1 MVLGTTNSVQSF
13 EEFSQTFLHELFLFP
28 RKKVMAHQLEERQAH
43 LASRAHYLMCKELG
57 IRDFLKVIILFLASR
72 QGGEV
77 VLISRISNLEAD

>member
-57 IRDFLKVIILFLASR
+57 IRDFFKGYYFILSLASR
-72 QGGEV
+72 W
-77 VLISRISNLEAD
+77 